1 MATVVSTASSPPTSN
16 HSASEETTTSNWEY
30 LRRSARKL
38 EGDLD
43 VRLSSYAKL
52 SVFVFSLLSE
62 TGFSDKKGSTNDMQW
77 KTLEMEIEI
86 LLVKLTE
93 VNEDMSQWASATVV
107 GATTAVMQRLTR
119 HREILHELTQEF
131 KRTKKNLLSVK
142 EHAELLTSV
151 RNDIHE
157 HKSPSKIKSER
168 NLLRERA
175 AIHGGLTQIDE
186 VIDQAEATRSALTAQ
201 RSAFGEIQGKLKLL
215 KDKFP
220 LILVTL
226 GTDSNAIHQI
236 IPHMLSNWILMSFS
250 NAGAIK
256 RKKSKDDIIVSAVVA
271 LCTLFLVAYWFAK

>member
-1 MATVVSTASSPPTSN
+1 MATVVSTTSTSPPISN
-16 HSASEETTTSNWEY
+16 HSASEGTTTSNWDD

-52 SVFVFSLLSE
+52 S
-62 TGFSDKKGSTNDMQW
+62 GFSDKKGSSNDMQW
-77 KTLEMEIEI
+77 KTLEMEIEN

-93 VNEDMSQWASATVV
+93 VNEDMSQWTSATVV

-131 KRTKKNLLSVK
+131 KRTKKNLVSVK

-157 HKSPSKIKSER
+157 HKTGAQSPSKIKSER

-220 LILVTL
+220 LIHVTL
-226 GTDSNAIHQI
+226 
-236 IPHMLSNWILMSFS
+236 
-250 NAGAIK
+250 GAIK
-256 RKKSKDDIIVSAVVA
+256 RKKSKDDIILSAVVA

>member
-1 MATVVSTASSPPTSN
+1 MATVVSTTSTSPPISN
-16 HSASEETTTSNWEY
+16 HSASEGTTTSNWDD

-52 SVFVFSLLSE
+52 S
-62 TGFSDKKGSTNDMQW
+62 GFSDKKGSSNDMQW
-77 KTLEMEIEI
+77 KTLEMEIEN

-93 VNEDMSQWASATVV
+93 VNEDMSQWTSATVV

-131 KRTKKNLLSVK
+131 KRTKKNLVSVK
-142 EHAELLTSV
+142 EHAELLTSTGAQ
-151 RNDIHE
+151 
-157 HKSPSKIKSER
+157 SPSKIKSER

-220 LILVTL
+220 LIHVTL
-226 GTDSNAIHQI
+226 
-236 IPHMLSNWILMSFS
+236 
-250 NAGAIK
+250 GAIK
-256 RKKSKDDIIVSAVVA
+256 RKKSKDDIILSAVVA